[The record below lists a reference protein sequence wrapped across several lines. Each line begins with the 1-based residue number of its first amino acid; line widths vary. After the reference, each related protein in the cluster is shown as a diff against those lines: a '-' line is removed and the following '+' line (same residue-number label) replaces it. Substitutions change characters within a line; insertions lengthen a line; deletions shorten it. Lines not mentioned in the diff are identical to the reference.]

1 MDIRP
6 IKTDQDH
13 AQALREVEALMGA
26 ELGTQEGNRLEVL
39 ITLVE
44 AWERRHH
51 AVPLP
56 DIQPSAGPA
65 AA

>member
-13 AQALREVEALMGA
+13 AQVLREIEALMSA
-26 ELGTQEGNRLEVL
+26 EPRTREGDRLEALV
-39 ITLVE
+39 TLVE

-56 DIQPSAGPA
+56 DIQSSGRPTA
-65 AA
+65 A